1 MQPLR
6 KEFCQEKVLN
16 DSFCPSIPTFGSISQ
31 RNNSKE
37 KNISYK
43 EIYSCS
49 YILEQNLEISQ
60 ICIREGEWC
69 TNAMEII
76 ATRSDNCEGCKTL
89 WKWPHQAMVILKLSQ
104 IYKDIDE
111 DTLHKIMTP

>member
-1 MQPLR
+1 MTASAPAFPLLAVYH
-6 KEFCQEKVLN
+6 KEIIQK
-16 DSFCPSIPTFGSISQ
+16 
-31 RNNSKE
+31 K
-37 KNISYK
+37 KISYK

-89 WKWPHQAMVILKLSQ
+89 WK
-104 IYKDIDE
+104 
-111 DTLHKIMTP
+111 